1 MTEQKTISAKNLN
14 LFFLLP
20 ATLSVLAIISIGLWG
35 LKPGIDLSG
44 GALLQ
49 VSYTGAI
56 PTVAQVQKAIMPLN
70 LGEVRVQP
78 AGADAYA
85 LSTRALTNDE
95 KVSLESALATLGPDH
110 EDQYTSVGPIIGAEL
125 LDKGLLALGLVVLC
139 IILFIAFAFRH
150 VSKPVASWKY
160 GVVVIITLAHD
171 ILIPTG
177 VFALL
182 GHINGAEVDSLFIVG
197 LLTILG
203 ISINDT
209 IVVFDRIRENL
220 NLNETHHKREAF
232 DGVVGRS
239 IVQTIARSNNTSLT
253 VVIMLAA
260 LFFVGPTTTK
270 DFALTLIIGM
280 IAGTYS
286 SFFLASPLLV
296 LWEKRQQHAVK

>member
-1 MTEQKTISAKNLN
+1 MSEQKTISAKNLN

-20 ATLSVLAIISIGLWG
+20 AILSILAIISIALWG

-49 VSYTGAI
+49 VTYTDAR
-56 PTVAQVQKAIMPLN
+56 PTVEQIQTAVKPLN
-70 LGEVRVQP
+70 LGEVRAQP
-78 AGADAYA
+78 TGTSGYI
-85 LSTRALTNDE
+85 LRERTLTAAE
-95 KVSLESALATLGPDH
+95 KNSLETALGTLGAIH
-110 EDQYTSVGPIIGAEL
+110 EDQYTSVGPVIGAEL
-125 LDKGLLALGLVVLC
+125 LQKGLIALGLVTLC
-139 IILFIAFAFRH
+139 IIIFIAFAFRH

-160 GVVVIITLAHD
+160 GVVVIITLIHD
-171 ILIPTG
+171 ILVPTG
-177 VFALL
+177 VFAFL
-182 GHINGAEVDSLFIVG
+182 GHVNGAEVDSLFIVG

-209 IVVFDRIRENL
+209 IVVFDRVRENL
-220 NLNETHHKREAF
+220 AINEADRKKVPYSE
-232 DGVVGRS
+232 VVGSS

-260 LFFVGPTTTK
+260 LFFVGPASTK

-286 SFFLASPLLV
+286 SIFLASPLLV
-296 LWEKRQQHAVK
+296 VWEKFSRRAVK

>member
-1 MTEQKTISAKNLN
+1 MSEQKSISAKNLN
-14 LFFLLP
+14 LFFLFP
-20 ATLSVLAIISIGLWG
+20 AILSVLAILSIGLWG

-44 GALLQ
+44 GTLMQ
-49 VSYTGAI
+49 VSYDGTLPAVAQI
-56 PTVAQVQKAIMPLN
+56 QTVARPLN
-70 LGEVRVQP
+70 LGELRVQP
-78 AGADAYA
+78 SGTSGYA
-85 LSTRALTNDE
+85 IRVRALTEAEHLN
-95 KVSLESALATLGPDH
+95 LGQALATLGNVH
-110 EDQYTSVGPIIGAEL
+110 EDQYTSVGPIIGQEL
-125 LDKGLLALGLVVLC
+125 LNKGLLALGLVTLC

-171 ILIPTG
+171 ILVPTG

-209 IVVFDRIRENL
+209 IVVFDRVRENL
-220 NLNETHHKREAF
+220 ALNESHHKKVPYNE
-232 DGVVGRS
+232 VVGSS

-260 LFFVGPTTTK
+260 LFFVGPATTK

-280 IAGTYS
+280 VAGTYS
-286 SFFLASPLLV
+286 SIFLAAPLLV
-296 LWEKRQQHAVK
+296 FWEKHQKKS

>member
-1 MTEQKTISAKNLN
+1 MSEQKTISAKNLN

-20 ATLSVLAIISIGLWG
+20 AALSILAIISIAMWG

-44 GALLQ
+44 GTLLQ
-49 VSYTGAI
+49 VTYDGAQ
-56 PTVAQVQKAIMPLN
+56 PTVAQVQTAAQPLN
-70 LGEVRVQP
+70 LGELRVQP
-78 AGADAYA
+78 SGTNSYSIRVRA
-85 LSTRALTNDE
+85 LSDAE
-95 KVSLESALATLGPDH
+95 HQSLGKALATLGNVH
-110 EDQYTSVGPIIGAEL
+110 EDQFTSVGPVIGQEL
-125 LDKGLLALGLVVLC
+125 LTKGLIAFGLVTLC

-171 ILIPTG
+171 VLVPTG

-182 GHINGAEVDSLFIVG
+182 GHSNGAEVDSLFIVG

-209 IVVFDRIRENL
+209 IVVFDRVRENL
-220 NLNETHHKREAF
+220 ALNEAQHKRVPYDE
-232 DGVVGRS
+232 VVGSS

-260 LFFVGPTTTK
+260 LYFVGPTTTQ

-286 SFFLASPLLV
+286 SIFLAAPLLV
-296 LWEKRQQHAVK
+296 FWEKRQKA

>member
-1 MTEQKTISAKNLN
+1 MSQQKTISAKNLN

-20 ATLSVLAIISIGLWG
+20 AALTILSIISIALWG

-49 VSYTGAI
+49 VSYSGTM
-56 PTVAQVQKAIMPLN
+56 PTVAQIQNVTAPLS

-78 AGADAYA
+78 AGSTAFVIRTRS
-85 LSTRALTNDE
+85 LSNDE
-95 KVSLESALATLGPDH
+95 KATLETALGTLGADH

-125 LDKGLLALGLVVLC
+125 LHKGLLALLMVTVC

-160 GVVVIITLAHD
+160 GVVVIITLVHD
-171 ILIPTG
+171 ILVPTG
-177 VFALL
+177 VFAFL

-209 IVVFDRIRENL
+209 IVVFDRVRENL
-220 NLNETHHKREAF
+220 ALNERNRKKVPYDE
-232 DGVVGRS
+232 VVGSS

-260 LFFVGPTTTK
+260 LFFVGPATTK

-286 SFFLASPLLV
+286 SIFLAAPLLV
-296 LWEKRQQHAVK
+296 FWEKHQKKV

>member
-1 MTEQKTISAKNLN
+1 MSEQKSISAKNLN
-14 LFFLLP
+14 FFFLFP
-20 ATLSVLAIISIGLWG
+20 AILSVLAILSIVLWG

-49 VSYTGAI
+49 ESYVGAL
-56 PTVAQVQKAIMPLN
+56 PTVTQIETVTAPLKI
-70 LGEVRVQP
+70 GEVRVQP
-78 AGADAYA
+78 SGANAYA
-85 LSTRALTNDE
+85 IRTRALSNDE
-95 KVSLESALATLGPDH
+95 KVSLENALNTLGQAH

-125 LDKGLLALGLVVLC
+125 LDKGLLALGLVTLC

-171 ILIPTG
+171 ILVPTG

-209 IVVFDRIRENL
+209 IVVFDRVRENL
-220 NLNETHHKREAF
+220 AINEAQHKRVPYDE
-232 DGVVGRS
+232 VVGSS

-260 LFFVGPTTTK
+260 LYFVGPVTTQ

-280 IAGTYS
+280 VAGTYS
-286 SFFLASPLLV
+286 SIFLAAPLLV
-296 LWEKRQQHAVK
+296 FWEKHQKKS

>member
-125 LDKGLLALGLVVLC
+125 LDKGLLALGLVV
-139 IILFIAFAFRH
+139 
-150 VSKPVASWKY
+150 
-160 GVVVIITLAHD
+160 
-171 ILIPTG
+171 
-177 VFALL
+177 
-182 GHINGAEVDSLFIVG
+182 
-197 LLTILG
+197 
-203 ISINDT
+203 
-209 IVVFDRIRENL
+209 
-220 NLNETHHKREAF
+220 
-232 DGVVGRS
+232 
-239 IVQTIARSNNTSLT
+239 
-253 VVIMLAA
+253 
-260 LFFVGPTTTK
+260 
-270 DFALTLIIGM
+270 
-280 IAGTYS
+280 
-286 SFFLASPLLV
+286 
-296 LWEKRQQHAVK
+296 